1 MARKAE
7 RFRQMYNAKK
17 IRRKLFCR
25 HLTKVQSFQKNLFQ
39 NFVLFI
45 FSKLNLKNLKANFI
59 RFFSNGS
66 IKFRGRSFFPA
77 VLICN
82 H

>member
-1 MARKAE
+1 MARKTK

-45 FSKLNLKNLKANFI
+45 FSKLNLKNLKTSSDFFRTGVSNFE
-59 RFFSNGS
+59 GVP
-66 IKFRGRSFFPA
+66 FFP
-77 VLICN
+77 LS
-82 H
+82 